1 MIDEVKKGHKSRGR
15 DGEDVRPWVGLE
27 PRPVA
32 LSRSAAGGLGLS
44 SLTVRKL
51 ETKIIHKTNFIILT
65 VSFTGH

>member
-32 LSRSAAGGLGLS
+32 LSRSAA
-44 SLTVRKL
+44 VRKL

-65 VSFTGH
+65 VSFTDH